1 MRVREV
7 REGFLE
13 EVVQAYL
20 TDIVDSIPDHPNKGN
35 YNLFIAGGSCLQF
48 VKIGASVKHNKVTPN
63 KTRCTCT

>member
-20 TDIVDSIPDHPNKGN
+20 TGIVDRFQTIPIKGIVIFLLLEVLAF
-35 YNLFIAGGSCLQF
+35 NL
-48 VKIGASVKHNKVTPN
+48 
-63 KTRCTCT
+63 